1 MTKERTITRQPCYL
15 FKDQVETLQF
25 YALHE
30 SYKQCRPIKVPELV
44 RVAVDEYI
52 EKLKQIGV

>member
-15 FKDQVETLQF
+15 FKDQIETLQF

-30 SYKQCRPIKVPELV
+30 SYKQCKKVTLPELV

-52 EKLKQIGV
+52 EKLKLNGV

>member
-15 FKDQVETLQF
+15 FKDQIETLQF

-30 SYKQCRPIKVPELV
+30 SYKQCRQIKIPELV

-52 EKLKQIGV
+52 EKLKLNGV